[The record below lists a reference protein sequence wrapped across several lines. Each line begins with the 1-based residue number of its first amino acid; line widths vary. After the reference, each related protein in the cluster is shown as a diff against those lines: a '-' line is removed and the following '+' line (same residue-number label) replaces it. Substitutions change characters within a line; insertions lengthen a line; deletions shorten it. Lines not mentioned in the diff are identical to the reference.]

1 MGLGEAGAEAPLP
14 RWKHKGYPTLVGV
27 DPRPRCLV
35 RYFAAAKAAAG
46 VGEDRVEATTLAE
59 ALAAVRSLHGPRFE
73 EVLARCSYLVD
84 GHPAGTRDHGSVAVP
99 PGSVVDCLPPFAG
112 G

>member
-1 MGLGEAGAEAPLP
+1 M
-14 RWKHKGYPTLVGV
+14 
-27 DPRPRCLV
+27 

-46 VGEDRVEATTLAE
+46 VEEDRVEATTLAE
-59 ALAAVRSLHGPRFE
+59 VLAAVRLLHGPPLDA
-73 EVLARCSYLVD
+73 VLARCSYLVD
-84 GHPAGTRDHGSVAVP
+84 GHPAGTRDHDTVVVR